1 MHKNYTA
8 KLQKLHFKNSLNL
21 HCNNCSATL
30 ALQNLHCKN
39 LQHFT
44 TKIALHI
51 QILVCTA
58 VNGSFLYLD
67 LLVSTFSPDRPF
79 SQTKN
84 SSIAINIYLQQNI
97 CSNFLFSFTQG
108 IFRDAYICCL
118 RSLIFVRCTVSPYGL
133 GFRLHTYIDD
143 IGVFPPVC
151 IFKWDFKELA

>member
-1 MHKNYTA
+1 MQH
-8 KLQKLHFKNSLNL
+8 LHFKICTSKF
-21 HCNNCSATL
+21 

-79 SQTKN
+79 SQTNN